1 MLSKT
6 FISGFARWAVS
17 FFAGLGLPLFI
28 GACVLIYEMFL
39 LAVVFA
45 PDSWGVWASFSEEF
59 KIWCFSYDPR
69 TGYMEWAEVWVM
81 LLEPL
86 FVLAIALAFA
96 WSQLGTLAKFSTWRR
111 HYANW
116 FGGITIASISLG
128 VFVYWGSPGKDSDTS
143 FPFPGQRIRTAIIP
157 PSIQLVDQ
165 KGNPFDLEDLKG
177 DVVVITGVYALCY
190 STCPQILVR
199 LGALYNDLDPADRE
213 RVKFVALTLNPEGET
228 TELMN
233 AFVTGYGFE
242 YPQFRYLNGD
252 PDHMREL
259 LKQLQFSSFVNPETG
274 LIDHVN
280 LFLLL
285 DRNGEIAYRL
295 TLDARHSSWLTAALG
310 ELIDE
315 TRELDK
321 ALVVN

>member
-1 MLSKT
+1 MGRGVGDAVGAAIRFGHSFGVCLEST
-6 FISGFARWAVS
+6 RHACEVLDMAASLCELVRWDNNRVDQSRCIRILGIARER
-17 FFAGLGLPLFI
+17 FR
-28 GACVLIYEMFL
+28 Y
-39 LAVVFA
+39 VV
-45 PDSWGVWASFSEEF
+45 
-59 KIWCFSYDPR
+59 
-69 TGYMEWAEVWVM
+69 
-81 LLEPL
+81 
-86 FVLAIALAFA
+86 
-96 WSQLGTLAKFSTWRR
+96 
-111 HYANW
+111 
-116 FGGITIASISLG
+116 
-128 VFVYWGSPGKDSDTS
+128 
-143 FPFPGQRIRTAIIP
+143 PFPGQRIRTAIIP